1 MPQDSAGGVV
11 SSGPGAPDSAGVN
24 CPEQQHCAAPVRSA
38 SHASVC
44 SRLQGRKLEAAEMN
58 QEPVSR
64 QERHNLLVL
73 LINQSLFRVAW
84 IFKTESVIIPAFLDT
99 LSGSGALRG
108 LLPLLNRLGQSVAPL
123 LMSAGLRATPVKSV
137 WLART
142 TFLMGL
148 PFLYFGASVQI
159 SEGTL
164 GHGYAWVFL
173 TAYVIFFA
181 LHGVNEMAAGTVLGK
196 LIPPQRRGRLQAAAA
211 FLGTGCAVAMALLL
225 LSRWLSQSGQLAYG
239 KIFLFVGTV
248 MILASLTIR
257 FLREPADG
265 GGGGRRFLA
274 PREAVSGV
282 LSNLRGDRVFRRL
295 CGMAM
300 LFVFV
305 QSLFPHFQR
314 VGLDAQDQSLQVLM
328 IWVIAQHLGAVSFS
342 TLTGIL
348 ADRSGVRAALRLL
361 LPCAAIA
368 PLLAVVLVRQFPDFY
383 WVTFFWIGLVP
394 VTFRMQVNYALEIAP
409 AEKHPE
415 YISTLN
421 LCMTLPFLLSPGIG
435 YLIERIGYSVPFL
448 TVSAVIGLGAV
459 AAFLL
464 PEPREPGAL
473 QGFRSGN

>member
-1 MPQDSAGGVV
+1 MKPESV
-11 SSGPGAPDSAGVN
+11 SSN
-24 CPEQQHCAAPVRSA
+24 
-38 SHASVC
+38 
-44 SRLQGRKLEAAEMN
+44 
-58 QEPVSR
+58 
-64 QERHNLLVL
+64 ERHNLLVL
-73 LINQSLFRVAW
+73 LLNQSLFRIAW
-84 IFKTESVIIPAFLDT
+84 IFKTESVIIPAFLDS
-99 LSGSGALRG
+99 LSGSGVLRG

-123 LMSAGLRATPVKSV
+123 LMSSGLRATPLKSV
-137 WLART
+137 WLGRT

-148 PFLYFGASVQI
+148 PFLFFGMSVQL
-159 SEGTL
+159 SAGTL
-164 GHGYAWVFL
+164 GEGYAGVFL
-173 TAYVIFFA
+173 SAYVIFFA
-181 LHGVNEMAAGTVLGK
+181 LHGINEMAAGTVLGK
-196 LIPPQRRGRLQAAAA
+196 LIPAQRRGRLQAAAA
-211 FLGTGCAVAMALLL
+211 FVGTGCAVAMALLL
-225 LSRWLSQSGQLAYG
+225 LSRWLEQPGQLPFG

-257 FLREPADG
+257 FLREPADEVAE
-265 GGGGRRFLA
+265 GRGFLT
-274 PREAVSGV
+274 PRKAISGV

-314 VGLDAQDQSLQVLM
+314 VGLDAQNQSLQVLM

-368 PLLAVVLVRQFPDFY
+368 PLLAVVLARQFPGFY
-383 WVTFFWIGLVP
+383 WLTFFWIGLVP

-421 LCMTLPFLLSPGIG
+421 LCMTLPFLMSPGIG
-435 YLIERIGYSVPFL
+435 YLVERIGYLGPFL
-448 TVSAVIGLGAV
+448 AVSGVVGLGAV

-473 QGFRSGN
+473 QDFRSGN